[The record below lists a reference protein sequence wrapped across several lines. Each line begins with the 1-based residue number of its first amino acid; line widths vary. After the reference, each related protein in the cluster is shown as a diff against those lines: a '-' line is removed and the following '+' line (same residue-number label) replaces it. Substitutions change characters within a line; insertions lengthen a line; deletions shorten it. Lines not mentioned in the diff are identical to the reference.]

1 MNDELD
7 MLSWEIALER
17 ERIAELRCESQQ
29 IYHLYLDGEIDG
41 WDAINLDKRI
51 NRALEEYAIRRQTIS
66 F

>member
-29 IYHLYLDGEIDG
+29 IYHLYMDGDIDG
-41 WDAINLDKRI
+41 WEAVRLDKRI
-51 NRALEEYAIRRQTIS
+51 NRALEEYSNRKRWN
-66 F
+66 